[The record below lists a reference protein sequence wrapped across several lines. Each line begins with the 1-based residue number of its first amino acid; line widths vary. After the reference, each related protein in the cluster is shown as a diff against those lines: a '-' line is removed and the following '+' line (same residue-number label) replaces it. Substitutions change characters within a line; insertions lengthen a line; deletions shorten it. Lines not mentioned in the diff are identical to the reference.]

1 MRGRCCVHDDQFIV
15 CVSVTGEGK
24 NGQANYIISVKIKA
38 PVGMWCPSNMCTVK
52 IMLSCKKFKTNI
64 SGSLFYPLCN
74 TVKYWECW
82 TLVLLF
88 IFKTFNKLTF
98 CAVENT
104 GFSRQFA
111 SLHALPRA
119 HRNDSLQCA
128 IMCKYPW
135 QRMWCS
141 LNSFNEVPGT
151 FWLKQQMRPWNPNTF
166 RQLWNQLK
174 GTEWCHH
181 IIILSNA
188 IQPIP
193 NRFYFHLQEMCQ
205 QNLNGWHN
213 VEEHVISKM
222 NYNKY

>member
-24 NGQANYIISVKIKA
+24 NEQANYIISVKIKA

-52 IMLSCKKFKTNI
+52 IMLSSKKFKTNI
-64 SGSLFYPLCN
+64 SGSLFCPLCN

-98 CAVENT
+98 CVVENT

-111 SLHALPRA
+111 SSHALPRA

-151 FWLKQQMRPWNPNTF
+151 FWLKQQMRPWIPNTF

>member
-1 MRGRCCVHDDQFIV
+1 MHGRCCVHDDQFIM

-24 NGQANYIISVKIKA
+24 NEQANYIISVKIKA

-64 SGSLFYPLCN
+64 SGSLFCPLCN

-98 CAVENT
+98 CVVENT

-111 SLHALPRA
+111 SSHALPRA

-166 RQLWNQLK
+166 KQLWKNLK
-174 GTEWCHH
+174 VRNDV
-181 IIILSNA
+181 IIL
-188 IQPIP
+188 
-193 NRFYFHLQEMCQ
+193 
-205 QNLNGWHN
+205 
-213 VEEHVISKM
+213 
-222 NYNKY
+222 

>member
-24 NGQANYIISVKIKA
+24 NGQANYIISVKIKV

-64 SGSLFYPLCN
+64 SGSLFCPLCN

-82 TLVLLF
+82 QWFFCSSSKHLINSPFVLLK
-88 IFKTFNKLTF
+88 IQDS
-98 CAVENT
+98 VD
-104 GFSRQFA
+104 
-111 SLHALPRA
+111 SLLLHMLFRGA

-151 FWLKQQMRPWNPNTF
+151 FWLKQQMRPWIPNTF

>member
-1 MRGRCCVHDDQFIV
+1 MPVKHVHIKNYVVQQKIQNKYFWKFILSSLQY
-15 CVSVTGEGK
+15 CE
-24 NGQANYIISVKIKA
+24 ILR
-38 PVGMWCPSNMCTVK
+38 
-52 IMLSCKKFKTNI
+52 MLAM
-64 SGSLFYPLCN
+64 
-74 TVKYWECW
+74 
-82 TLVLLF
+82 VLLF

-111 SLHALPRA
+111 SSHALPRA

-151 FWLKQQMRPWNPNTF
+151 FWLKQQMRPWIPNIF

-193 NRFYFHLQEMCQ
+193 NRFYFHPHMCQ
-205 QNLNGWHN
+205 SEWLT
-213 VEEHVISKM
+213 
-222 NYNKY
+222 